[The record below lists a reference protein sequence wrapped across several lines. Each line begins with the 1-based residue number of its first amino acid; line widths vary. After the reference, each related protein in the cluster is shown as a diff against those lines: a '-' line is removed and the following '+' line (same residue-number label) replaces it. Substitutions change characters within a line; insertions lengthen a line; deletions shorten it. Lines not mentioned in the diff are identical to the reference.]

1 MSDIL
6 VFQYNAASSFAY
18 MLTSNLWF
26 FLLVVGVAGTIF
38 LLLKE
43 EIDTSVREEQNIIQK
58 GERVCQEKKR
68 RLHINRT

>member
-1 MSDIL
+1 MSDIF

-38 LLLKE
+38 LYCKE
-43 EIDTSVREEQNIIQK
+43 EIDTSVREEQNII
-58 GERVCQEKKR
+58 
-68 RLHINRT
+68 

>member
-43 EIDTSVREEQNIIQK
+43 EIDTSVREDRTSFRK
-58 GERVCQEKKR
+58 EREYVKKR
-68 RLHINRT
+68 RNAYI

>member
-1 MSDIL
+1 LIRADEIIIRKEDAY
-6 VFQYNAASSFAY
+6 VRYFGFQYNAASSFAY

-43 EIDTSVREEQNIIQK
+43 EIDTSVREEQNII
-58 GERVCQEKKR
+58 
-68 RLHINRT
+68 

>member
-26 FLLVVGVAGTIF
+26 FLLVVGLAGTIF

-43 EIDTSVREEQNIIQK
+43 EIDTSVREEQNII
-58 GERVCQEKKR
+58 
-68 RLHINRT
+68 